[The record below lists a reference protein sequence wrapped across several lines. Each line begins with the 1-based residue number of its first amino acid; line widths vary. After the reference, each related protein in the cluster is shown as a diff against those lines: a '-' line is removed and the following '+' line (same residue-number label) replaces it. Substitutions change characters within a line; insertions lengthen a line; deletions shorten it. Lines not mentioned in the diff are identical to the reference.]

1 MVVTTK
7 LNNIAVNDFNASK
20 SRHSRVLDVTELVVI
35 CTICL
40 NKKQECIPVGCVPSA
55 AVAVCPCRNYVVDGK
70 NIVKY
75 FTDVQHRK
83 RERNRS
89 HSKHKKRSRSSSSSS
104 STSTDSSSS
113 SETSSSSSSDSSPGK
128 KWISS
133 ISIQYIILLLF
144 HIIIIVTYHILL
156 NLCKNCNNNINVM
169 CESLN
174 IQIY

>member
-1 MVVTTK
+1 MNGWSLQ
-7 LNNIAVNDFNASK
+7 LNLITLLSMISMQVN
-20 SRHSRVLDVTELVVI
+20 LVMHTP
-35 CTICL
+35 CHRRL
-40 NKKQECIPVGCVPSA
+40 WK
-55 AVAVCPCRNYVVDGK
+55 PCRNYVADGK
-70 NIVKY
+70 NIIKY

-89 HSKHKKRSRSSSSSS
+89 HSKYKKRSRSSSSSS

-144 HIIIIVTYHILL
+144 HIIIIVTHHILL
-156 NLCKNCNNNINVM
+156 NCNNNINVM